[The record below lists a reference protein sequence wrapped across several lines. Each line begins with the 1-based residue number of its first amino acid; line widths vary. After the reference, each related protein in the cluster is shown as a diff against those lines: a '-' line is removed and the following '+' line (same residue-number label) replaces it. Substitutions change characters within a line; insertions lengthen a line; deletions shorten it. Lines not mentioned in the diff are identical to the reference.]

1 MSKIVCPNCGE
12 EKITRHL
19 PKEIGRRLDHEEITI
34 PAEPEPQKR
43 RVSIL
48 RITYQRDFLCFT
60 CGYQW
65 EETFE
70 TEKQESA

>member
-1 MSKIVCPNCGE
+1 MSKPICPNCDAE
-12 EKITRHL
+12 TIIRHL

-48 RITYQRDFLCFT
+48 RTTYQRDFLCSA

-65 EETFE
+65 SEMFE
-70 TEKQESA
+70 MEKQEST

>member
-1 MSKIVCPNCGE
+1 MSKNSCPNCGE

-19 PKEIGRRLDHEEITI
+19 PKEIGRRLDHEEILV
-34 PAEPEPQKR
+34 PAQPKPQKR

-48 RITYQRDFLCFT
+48 RITYQRDFLCTT

-65 EETFE
+65 SQTFE
-70 TEKQESA
+70 TEKQEST